1 MSTNLSS
8 KTKILIINGPNLN
21 MLGVREPE
29 IYGRISLDEISHIC
43 VSHASTL
50 HTELDFR
57 QSNSEAEIIGWLH
70 AARDNVEGIIINPAA
85 FTHTSIAILDAVIL
99 TELPII
105 EVHISNIFKRE
116 SFRSTSYISA
126 GATGII
132 SGFGAMGYK
141 MAIDAMLDLI
151 RSEVEA

>member
-1 MSTNLSS
+1 MSS
-8 KTKILIINGPNLN
+8 KTKILIVNGPNLN
-21 MLGVREPE
+21 MLGAREPE

-43 VSHASTL
+43 VSHASSL
-50 HTELDFR
+50 HAELDFR

-70 AARDNVEGIIINPAA
+70 SARDNIDGVIINPAA
-85 FTHTSIAILDAVIL
+85 FTHTSIAILDALIL
-99 TELPII
+99 TELPVI

-132 SGFGAMGYK
+132 SGFGVMGYK

-151 RSEVEA
+151 RSGGKA

>member
-8 KTKILIINGPNLN
+8 KTKILIVNGPNLN

-43 VSHASTL
+43 VSHASAL
-50 HTELDFR
+50 HAELDFR

-70 AARDNVEGIIINPAA
+70 SARDNIDGVIINPAA
-85 FTHTSIAILDAVIL
+85 FTHTSIAILDALIL

-132 SGFGAMGYK
+132 SGFGVMGYK

-151 RSEVEA
+151 RSGGKA

>member
-1 MSTNLSS
+1 MSS

-29 IYGRISLDEISHIC
+29 IYGRVSLDEISHIC

-50 HTELDFR
+50 HAELDFR

-70 AARDNVEGIIINPAA
+70 TARDNVDGVVINPAA
-85 FTHTSIAILDAVIL
+85 FTHTSVAILDAVIL

-105 EVHISNIFKRE
+105 EVHLSNIFKRE
-116 SFRSTSYISA
+116 SFRTTSYISA

-132 SGFGAMGYK
+132 TGFGAMGYK

>member
-1 MSTNLSS
+1 MSS

-29 IYGRISLDEISHIC
+29 IYGRVSLDEISHIC

-50 HTELDFR
+50 HAELDFR
-57 QSNSEAEIIGWLH
+57 QSNSETEIIGWLH
-70 AARDNVEGIIINPAA
+70 TARDNVDGVIINPAA

-99 TELPII
+99 TELPVI
-105 EVHISNIFKRE
+105 EVHLSNIFKRE
-116 SFRSTSYISA
+116 SFRTTSYISA

-132 SGFGAMGYK
+132 TGFGAMGYK
-141 MAIDAMLDLI
+141 MAIDAMLNLI
-151 RSEVEA
+151 CSEVEA

>member
-1 MSTNLSS
+1 VSTNLSS

-29 IYGRISLDEISHIC
+29 IYGRVSLDEISHIC

-50 HTELDFR
+50 HAELDFR

-70 AARDNVEGIIINPAA
+70 TARDNVDGVVINPAA
-85 FTHTSIAILDAVIL
+85 FTHTSVAILDAVIL

-105 EVHISNIFKRE
+105 EVHLSNIFKRE
-116 SFRSTSYISA
+116 SFRTTSYISA

-132 SGFGAMGYK
+132 TGFGAMGYK

>member
-1 MSTNLSS
+1 MWVNLSS

-21 MLGVREPE
+21 MLGAREPE
-29 IYGRISLDEISHIC
+29 IYGRISLDEIAQMC
-43 VSHASTL
+43 GSHATTL
-50 HTELDFR
+50 DTELDFR

-70 AARDNVEGIIINPAA
+70 NARDNVDGVIINPAA

-116 SFRSTSYISA
+116 TFRSTSYISA

-132 SGFGAMGYK
+132 SGFGAMGYR

-151 RSEVEA
+151 RSEGEA